1 MKKVYS
7 IAALVAIV
15 TVAVVTLTSGIEND
29 YRSGGG
35 DRNLVDEL
43 YEQAVKQNDNL
54 ESIEDDIENFYK
66 KRNEAM
72 EKYNGFVAYNN
83 RYYSDARLKAAM
95 IADATT
101 KQRANDIISKSETA
115 YKAKITDWQTTIA
128 SLNNSVRE
136 LNDLHELLKITI
148 TEPMIAKY
156 QSGLP
161 DNAKLKE
168 SNDDLLKVIG
178 KIKAITR

>member
-83 RYYSDARLKAAM
+83 RYL
-95 IADATT
+95 
-101 KQRANDIISKSETA
+101 
-115 YKAKITDWQTTIA
+115 
-128 SLNNSVRE
+128 
-136 LNDLHELLKITI
+136 
-148 TEPMIAKY
+148 
-156 QSGLP
+156 
-161 DNAKLKE
+161 
-168 SNDDLLKVIG
+168 
-178 KIKAITR
+178 

>member
-1 MKKVYS
+1 MWH
-7 IAALVAIV
+7 ITTV
-15 TVAVVTLTSGIEND
+15 T
-29 YRSGGG
+29 
-35 DRNLVDEL
+35 
-43 YEQAVKQNDNL
+43 
-54 ESIEDDIENFYK
+54 
-66 KRNEAM
+66 
-72 EKYNGFVAYNN
+72 
-83 RYYSDARLKAAM
+83 YSDARLKAAM